1 MQKDSCPIKVKCFS
15 PEHVGNLW
23 SDIIRP
29 SSVFILHLREVDVD
43 GGGRPGHRVGDDGV
57 ADDHGHGILSS
68 LGVEVCGRSSEIEV
82 KLVVL
87 VNAGLCYKMDLC
99 SAGDVGEA
107 DKSLVD

>member
-15 PEHVGNLW
+15 PEHVGDLW

-29 SSVFILHLREVDVD
+29 GSVFILHLREVDVD
-43 GGGRPGHRVGDDGV
+43 DGGRPGHRVGDDGV
-57 ADDHGHGILSS
+57 ADDHSDRIFSG
-68 LGVEVCGRSSEIEV
+68 LGVEICSRSSEIEV

-87 VNAGLCYKMDLC
+87 VNAGVCHKVDLC
-99 SAGDVGEA
+99 SAGNVGEA